1 MGSFGQL
8 NCYLMASRLRSILKI
23 PRLSRSSLAGEPGS
37 LAYFLRT
44 NLGFFIGFGLLLL
57 LATYF
62 LFIGDHGDEILAIN
76 RQRTP
81 ERDRFFIV
89 VTKFGE
95 AAAYVVLALVYAL
108 IRYRTAIFTAGV
120 AITAGIVSLILK
132 GLFQQARP
140 LRWFFDNANELWFQ
154 LTLFDAEVYNNSWAY
169 TSFPSGHAMSA
180 FALYSYVAFN
190 AGRWKTGVGLLSL
203 FIAASVAF
211 SRMYLLVHFL
221 RDVTVGA
228 TLGVLIGALMFHL
241 QFRFWPK
248 DKALDA
254 GYSSVETRA

>member
-1 MGSFGQL
+1 
-8 NCYLMASRLRSILKI
+8 MASRLRSFLKI
-23 PRLSRSSLAGEPGS
+23 PRLGRNSLAGEPSS
-37 LAYFLRT
+37 LGYFLRT
-44 NLGFFIGFGLLLL
+44 NLWFFIGFGLLLL

-62 LFIGDHGDEILAIN
+62 LLIGEQGDEILAIN

-81 ERDRFFIV
+81 ERDRFFILA
-89 VTKFGE
+89 TKFGE
-95 AAAYVVLALVYAL
+95 AAAYIVLALVYML
-108 IRYRTAIFTAGV
+108 VRYRTAIFTAGV
-120 AITAGIVSLILK
+120 AITAGIISLILK

-190 AGRWKTGVGLLSL
+190 AGRWKTGIGLLSL
-203 FIAASVAF
+203 LIAASVAF
-211 SRMYLLVHFL
+211 SRMYLLMHFL

-228 TLGVLIGALMFHL
+228 SLGVVIGALMFHL

-248 DKALDA
+248 EEALDVGFSA
-254 GYSSVETRA
+254 SETGA